1 MAKNFD
7 EIKKEVKK
15 LVSEISEVPLD
26 KLMEDARFAEDL
38 GVDSMM
44 ALEIVASI
52 EKKYKVVIPEEK
64 IPTVRSLKNV
74 YELLDGLIL
83 PAGRQGK

>member
-1 MAKNFD
+1 MPEQFNIEEAKK
-7 EIKKEVKK
+7 EIKKM
-15 LVSEISEVPLD
+15 VSDIAEIPEEEIKD
-26 KLMEDARFAEDL
+26 EAKFAEDL

-64 IPTVRSLKNV
+64 IPTISSLENV
-74 YELLDGLIL
+74 YQLLEELS
-83 PAGRQGK
+83 GK